1 MPRVFSFVHP
11 RFFICVVGSYVVAKT
26 PTFSTPYVCRLIE
39 LVFLGGNG
47 AFFIFFILAYIDY
60 MYMPGFN

>member
-11 RFFICVVGSYVVAKT
+11 RFFICVGSYVVAKT

-47 AFFIFFILAYIDY
+47 AFFIFFVLAYIY
-60 MYMPGFN
+60 VYAGF